1 MLYYNTFGRLL
12 SWRPHFPSDNEEEF
26 RVLDVKREP
35 AQTVN
40 KDDVDSGAPNLLV
53 RNNSKLDKL
62 GVWIT
67 SLCALHC
74 LALPILIAI
83 TPIIASTFFAAE
95 WFERTI
101 LSFSILIGFVALF
114 IGFHKYH
121 RQLYPLYSLALGAII
136 YWNKHAFGEAY
147 EPITI
152 ALGALFIIGAHVL
165 NLRLCKSCR
174 KCKTC

>member
-1 MLYYNTFGRLL
+1 MFK
-12 SWRPHFPSDNEEEF
+12 
-26 RVLDVKREP
+26 VLEVKRESSH
-35 AQTVN
+35 TVH
-40 KDDVDSGAPNLLV
+40 KEGIDSNVSNILV
-53 RNNSKLDKL
+53 RNNTKLDKL

-83 TPIIASTFFAAE
+83 TPLIASTFFAAE
-95 WFERTI
+95 WFEKTI

-152 ALGALFIIGAHVL
+152 AVGALFIIGAHIL
-165 NLRLCKSCR
+165 NLRLCKRCR
-174 KCKTC
+174 SCKTG